1 MYYSCFQK
9 VLYFFEKKGLN
20 IENEVKKQEGSHNS
34 TIKLM
39 KNYILKIDCN
49 DEKGLIYRISDII
62 FKHNLNIETNSEFVD
77 HENRRFFFRAEIFS
91 DVELNIS
98 AFYGNLSAVLPNSAK
113 ISLNEKRKKNIVVLA
128 TKETHCLGD
137 LLIKFNSGELDANIL
152 AVISNHNEL
161 RELVEKFNLPFH
173 YISSDQISRQ
183 EHEKMVLEVME
194 KYEFDY
200 AVLAKYMRILS
211 PNFVEKYEHKII
223 NIHHSFLPAFIGAN
237 PYKQAYERGVKI
249 IGATAH
255 FVSNDLDEGPII
267 TQDVVRVNHEMSW
280 QDMRRAGRNVERNV
294 LSTALDLVFEDKIF
308 IYDNKTVIF

>member
-1 MYYSCFQK
+1 
-9 VLYFFEKKGLN
+9 
-20 IENEVKKQEGSHNS
+20 
-34 TIKLM
+34 M

-62 FKHNLNIETNSEFVD
+62 FKHNLNIETNSEFVN

-152 AVISNHNEL
+152 AVISNHDEL

-183 EHEKMVLEVME
+183 EHEKIVLEVME